1 MTLEIWGLYEL
12 KETIEGLR
20 LTKIA
25 CLMMDIVSC

>member
-1 MTLEIWGLYEL
+1 MTLEIWGGYEF